1 MTRAFTRLWLLSLA
15 VALAF
20 LMSAP
25 AQARNVPGSAS
36 VIQERIDQA
45 NTASIIDMTL
55 RAVLNRGPSVL
66 TMVDAVAAA
75 DSLAGVTPT
84 IDSLSAYTALSG
96 ASGTTTLGEID
107 NGTRISAGFGAGYLF
122 GDVDGYDFDYLSAY
136 GSVVLSHEVTSS
148 LTLLAA
154 LIAEGGQG
162 DLKYNNGTL
171 EHAGVGILAG
181 VVIQLNDT
189 LDLSLVGGIEGLQYG
204 TTRDGGLFT
213 GDYGAVRY
221 LGDAQLK
228 GLYEGGSFFLE
239 YGGGLRFVHQAT
251 DGYREMTGGV
261 PGSYVSATS
270 TSSLDALANMKFGVP
285 MGTFTPF
292 AQLSGGVGLYAN
304 TDGVTTSDRSL
315 SGRLGIGV
323 DADVMAGK
331 LTVDAGLFAN
341 DDGVMGVDG
350 GLNFAKSF

>member
-1 MTRAFTRLWLLSLA
+1 MAFIRLWPLLL
-15 VALAF
+15 ALAIASF
-20 LMSAP
+20 LAAP

-36 VIQERIDQA
+36 ITQTRIDQA

-55 RAVLNRGPSVL
+55 RAIRIDGPSVM
-66 TMVDAVAAA
+66 TMIDAVAAA
-75 DSLAGVTPT
+75 DSLAGATPT

-96 ASGTTTLGEID
+96 FNGATTLGEVD
-107 NGTRISAGFGAGYLF
+107 SDTRFSVGFGAGYLF

-136 GSVVLSHEVTSS
+136 GSAILSHEVTSS

-171 EHAGVGILAG
+171 EHSGLGILGG
-181 VVIQLNDT
+181 VIIQLNDT

-213 GDYGAVRY
+213 GDYAALRY
-221 LGDAQLK
+221 LGDAQLR

-239 YGGGLRFVHQAT
+239 YGGGLRFVHQDN
-251 DGYREMTGGV
+251 DGYTEMTGGV

-270 TSSLDALANMKFGVP
+270 TSSLDALANIKFGVP

-292 AQLSGGVGLYAN
+292 VQASGGLGLYAN
-304 TDGVTTSDRSL
+304 TNGVTSSDHNL

-323 DADVMAGK
+323 DAMVMAGK
-331 LTVDAGLFAN
+331 LTLDAGFFAN